1 MHISS
6 TWNDNPKCV
15 KCKIVQWLPLKF
27 EKHGGKRTKLLS
39 PSGKILMV
47 ILVLR
52 TYASLTFKTCSRD
65 ANEKAARNTNGYRW
79 IGQPTPFWGGW
90 VRVIKIDQISFIIVA
105 KFCCRTPLLFSIDF
119 FEGVEE
125 IHLRKKRT
133 PKRCYANDLPLS
145 TKYLNGCFSP
155 TTIHKRLWYVMMRFV
170 AFLQIVAN
178 ATCYSFINLTNMRM
192 QMFRCS
198 YVWCIST
205 CVTHPNLLPE
215 IVWNHCC
222 WIL

>member
-1 MHISS
+1 
-6 TWNDNPKCV
+6 
-15 KCKIVQWLPLKF
+15 
-27 EKHGGKRTKLLS
+27 
-39 PSGKILMV
+39 MV
-47 ILVLR
+47 ILLLR

-119 FEGVEE
+119 FEGLEE
-125 IHLRKKRT
+125 IHLRKKKN
-133 PKRCYANDLPLS
+133 PKKVLCKWLAFVY
-145 TKYLNGCFSP
+145 YLNGCFSP

-205 CVTHPNLLPE
+205 CVTGYTPKSSPRDCLKSSLLNPLISSNIIICTNLVDSYVVPSWFTFDPLESFEVPNA
-215 IVWNHCC
+215 
-222 WIL
+222 